1 MADVVRGVE
10 MFRHPQVGVPV
21 WGVIENMAWFTPD
34 ELPDNRY
41 YIFGRGGAER
51 YAAGAGIDLLAQ
63 IPIIQ
68 SIMRRA
74 ATRVARQRAL
84 IRASNLT
91 TERLRVALLKSL
103 QKSVDRV
110 TVKSR

>member
-51 YAAGAGIDLLAQ
+51 RAAGAGIDLLAQ

-68 SIMRRA
+68 SIMEGSDEGRPAAGFDPRVEPYYGEAARRI
-74 ATRVARQRAL
+74 V
-84 IRASNLT
+84 
-91 TERLRVALLKSL
+91 EKSA
-103 QKSVDRV
+103 KEC
-110 TVKSR
+110 